1 MKKLTLLLIGSFLIL
16 SIHSQSQHTKFEKI
30 NALIG
35 NWEGEGSGF
44 GNNKS
49 KIISSFTLVMG
60 GTYIEVKNDSKFEP
74 TDKNPKGEHH
84 IDWGMIS
91 YDKSRDKIVFR
102 QFNIESFVNQY
113 VLNEEKSTSTSFVF
127 ETENIENLST
137 GKARWIINIKNDKTI
152 ETIFDVSF
160 SGDNFT
166 CFGTNVLIRK

>member
-1 MKKLTLLLIGSFLIL
+1 MKRLTILLIAFLIVNGTNAF
-16 SIHSQSQHTKFEKI
+16 SQNSKFKKF

-49 KIISSFTLVMG
+49 KISSSFMFVMNN
-60 GTYIEVKNDSKFEP
+60 TYIEVKNDSKFAP
-74 TDKNPKGEHH
+74 TEKQPKGEHH

-113 VLNEEKSTSTSFVF
+113 VLNEEKSTTNSFVF
-127 ETENIENLST
+127 ETENIENLSN
-137 GKARWIINIKNDKTI
+137 GKARWTINVKDDKTI
-152 ETIFDVSF
+152 ETVFDVSF
-160 SGDNFT
+160 SGDNYS
-166 CFGTNVLIRK
+166 CFGTNLLKRK